1 MKHLFF
7 KKTLIIS
14 LLVAVAL
21 LLPVFC
27 ETGSAVVTEA
37 EAKTYE
43 ELQEEFKKI
52 QAQQKAKEA
61 ERKAAQA
68 RLEEAKKAVAGT
80 LNKMQ
85 EIELSMYA
93 LEEEQ
98 MHINDEKAITEL
110 LIAAYG
116 ERQAY
121 YQSLIDEQRAK
132 MEETLELYATV
143 LRYKYEHGETNTL
156 EILFNS
162 ENFEQFLSR
171 LQYFDNIIEYND
183 TVADALGKI
192 EKELSGLQD
201 QYNSALDNLSYYTDL
216 LEKQEADIRSR
227 QEELEKLNEEYKAL
241 YEQQVSEKKAQEI
254 LEKEL
259 KAQAEVLAQAVKDA
273 EQAILNYNSSLS
285 AFGWPLKPG
294 VWYYISSYFGWRND
308 PLGRGYKHHSG
319 LDIAAGGGNAVIAVC
334 DGVVTTAKWHNSY
347 GNYVVIYHG
356 DGTSSLYAHMQNKS
370 ITVKVGDKVKR
381 GQQIGKVGT
390 TGDSTGNHLHFSVLV
405 NGSYVN
411 PDDYLPDGY
420 YVKKYYSATKPAK
433 Q

>member
-14 LLVAVAL
+14 LFVAVAL

-27 ETGSAVVTEA
+27 ETGSAVVMEA
-37 EAKTYE
+37 EAKTID
-43 ELQEEFKKI
+43 ELQKEHQEALAK
-52 QAQQKAKEA
+52 QKAKEA
-61 ERKAAQA
+61 EHKAAQA
-68 RLEEAKKAVAGT
+68 LLAEAKKAVAGT

-85 EIELSMYA
+85 EIELKMYE
-93 LEEEQ
+93 LEQEQ
-98 MHINDEKAITEL
+98 MYVNQEKEITEF
-110 LIAAYG
+110 LISIYG

-121 YQSLIDEQRAK
+121 YQELIDEQRAK
-132 MEETLELYATV
+132 MDETLELYATV
-143 LRYKYEHGETNTL
+143 LRYKYENGETNTL

-192 EKELSGLQD
+192 EKELNTLQE

-216 LEKQEADIRSR
+216 LEKQDEDIRSR

-241 YEQQVSEKKAQEI
+241 YEQQVSEKEAQAK

-259 KAQAEVLAQAVKDA
+259 AIQAEILAQAVKDA
-273 EQAILNYNSSLS
+273 EQAILNYNTSLS

-294 VWYYISSYFGWRND
+294 VWYYVSSYFGWRDD
-308 PLGRGYKHHSG
+308 PLGRGYQHHSG
-319 LDIAAGGGNAVIAVC
+319 LDIAAGGGNAVLAVC
-334 DGVVTTAKWHNSY
+334 DGVVTTAKWHYSY

-405 NGSYVN
+405 NGSYLN

-420 YVKKYYSATKPAK
+420 YVKKYYPATKPSK
-433 Q
+433 

>member
-14 LLVAVAL
+14 FFVAVAL

-27 ETGSAVVTEA
+27 ETGSAVVMEA
-37 EAKTYE
+37 EAKTID
-43 ELQEEFKKI
+43 ELQKEHQEALAK
-52 QAQQKAKEA
+52 QKAKEA
-61 ERKAAQA
+61 EHKAAQA
-68 RLEEAKKAVAGT
+68 LLAEAKKAVAGT

-85 EIELSMYA
+85 EIELKMYE
-93 LEEEQ
+93 LEQEQ
-98 MHINDEKAITEL
+98 MYVNQEKEITEF
-110 LIAAYG
+110 LISIYG

-132 MEETLELYATV
+132 MDETLELYATV
-143 LRYKYEHGETNTL
+143 LRYKYENGETNTL

-192 EKELSGLQD
+192 EKELNTLQE

-216 LEKQEADIRSR
+216 LEKQDEDIRSR

-241 YEQQVSEKKAQEI
+241 YEQQVSEEEARKK

-259 KAQAEVLAQAVKDA
+259 KLQAEILAQAVKDA
-273 EQAILNYNSSLS
+273 EQAILNYNTSLS

-294 VWYYISSYFGWRND
+294 VWYYVSSYFGWRND
-308 PLGRGYKHHSG
+308 PLGRGYQHHSG
-319 LDIAAGGGNAVIAVC
+319 LDIAAGGGNAVLAVC
-334 DGVVTTAKWHNSY
+334 DGVVTTAKWHYSY

-356 DGTSSLYAHMQNKS
+356 DGTSSLYAHMMNKS

-405 NGSYVN
+405 NGAYLN

-420 YVKKYYSATKPAK
+420 YVKKYYPATKPSK
-433 Q
+433 

>member
-1 MKHLFF
+1 MRPLFF
-7 KKTLIIS
+7 KKTIIVS
-14 LLVAVAL
+14 LLLAVAL
-21 LLPVFC
+21 LIPVFC
-27 ETGSAVVTEA
+27 ETGSAVVMEA

-43 ELQEEFKKI
+43 ELQKEHQEALAK
-52 QAQQKAKEA
+52 QKAKEA

-68 RLEEAKKAVAGT
+68 RLEEAKKALSGT

-85 EIELSMYA
+85 EIELQMYA

-98 MHINDEKAITEL
+98 MHVNEEKEITEL
-110 LIAAYG
+110 LITAYG

-171 LQYFDNIIEYND
+171 LKYFDNIIEYND

-192 EKELSGLQD
+192 EKELSGLQE

-216 LEKQEADIRSR
+216 LEKQEEDIRSR
-227 QEELEKLNEEYKAL
+227 QEQLEALNEEYKAL
-241 YEQQVSEKKAQEI
+241 YEQQVDEKKAQEA

-259 KAQAEVLAQAVKDA
+259 KVQAEILAQAVKDA
-273 EQAILNYNSSLS
+273 EQAILNYNSNLS

-294 VWYYISSYFGWRND
+294 VWYYVSSYFGWRND

-319 LDIAAGGGNAVIAVC
+319 LDIAAGGGNAVLAVC

-356 DGTSSLYAHMQNKS
+356 DGTSSLYAHMQNNS

-405 NGSYVN
+405 NGSYLN

-420 YVKKYYSATKPAK
+420 YVKKYYPAEKP
-433 Q
+433 

>member
-14 LLVAVAL
+14 LFVAVAL

-27 ETGSAVVTEA
+27 ETGSAVVMEA
-37 EAKTYE
+37 EAKTID
-43 ELQEEFKKI
+43 ELQKEHQEALAK
-52 QAQQKAKEA
+52 QKAKEA
-61 ERKAAQA
+61 EHKAAQA
-68 RLEEAKKAVAGT
+68 LLAEAKKAVAGT

-85 EIELSMYA
+85 EIELKMYE
-93 LEEEQ
+93 LEQEQ
-98 MHINDEKAITEL
+98 MYVNEEKEITEF
-110 LIAAYG
+110 LISIYG

-132 MEETLELYATV
+132 MDETLELYATV
-143 LRYKYEHGETNTL
+143 LRYKYENGETNTL

-192 EKELSGLQD
+192 EKELNTLQE

-216 LEKQEADIRSR
+216 LEKQDEDIRSR

-241 YEQQVSEKKAQEI
+241 YEQQVSEEEARKK

-259 KAQAEVLAQAVKDA
+259 KLQAEILAQAVKDA
-273 EQAILNYNSSLS
+273 EQAILNYNTSLS

-294 VWYYISSYFGWRND
+294 VWYYVSSYFGWRND
-308 PLGRGYKHHSG
+308 PLGRGYQHHSG
-319 LDIAAGGGNAVIAVC
+319 LDIAAGGGNAVLAVC

-405 NGSYVN
+405 NGSYLN

-420 YVKKYYSATKPAK
+420 YVKKYYPATKPSK
-433 Q
+433 

>member
-1 MKHLFF
+1 MKRLFF
-7 KKTLIIS
+7 KKTIIIS
-14 LLVAVAL
+14 FLLAL
-21 LLPVFC
+21 ALILPVFC
-27 ETGSAVVTEA
+27 ETGSVAVMNA

-43 ELQEEFKKI
+43 ELQKEHQEALAK
-52 QAQQKAKEA
+52 QKAKEA
-61 ERKAAQA
+61 EHKAAQA
-68 RLEEAKKAVAGT
+68 LLAEAKKAVAGT

-85 EIELSMYA
+85 EIELKMYE
-93 LEEEQ
+93 LEQEQ
-98 MHINDEKAITEL
+98 MYVNEEKEITEFL
-110 LIAAYG
+110 LAIYG

-121 YQSLIDEQRAK
+121 YQSLIDEQHAK

-143 LRYKYEHGETNTL
+143 LRYKYENGAANTL

-183 TVADALGKI
+183 TVADALDKI
-192 EKELSGLQD
+192 EKELNTLQE

-216 LEKQEADIRSR
+216 LAKQETDIKNR
-227 QEELEKLNEEYKAL
+227 QEELEKLDEEYKAL
-241 YEQQVSEKKAQEI
+241 YEQQVSEEEARKK

-259 KAQAEVLAQAVKDA
+259 KLQAEILAQAVKDA
-273 EQAILNYNSSLS
+273 EQAILNYNSNLS

-294 VWYYISSYFGWRND
+294 VWYYITSYFGWRWD
-308 PLGRGYKHHSG
+308 PLGRGYQHHSG

-334 DGVVTTAKWHNSY
+334 DGVVTTAKWHYSY

-356 DGTSSLYAHMQNKS
+356 DGVSSLYAHMQNNS
-370 ITVKVGDKVKR
+370 LTVKVGDRVKR

-390 TGDSTGNHLHFSVLV
+390 TGDSTGNHLHFSVIV
-405 NGSYVN
+405 NGSYLN

-420 YVKKYYSATKPAK
+420 YVKKYYPAK
-433 Q
+433 QP

>member
-14 LLVAVAL
+14 LFVAVAL

-27 ETGSAVVTEA
+27 ETGSAVVMEA

-43 ELQEEFKKI
+43 ELQKEHQEALAK
-52 QAQQKAKEA
+52 QKAKEA
-61 ERKAAQA
+61 EHKAAQA
-68 RLEEAKKAVAGT
+68 LLAEAKKAVAGT

-85 EIELSMYA
+85 EIELKMYE
-93 LEEEQ
+93 LEQEQ
-98 MHINDEKAITEL
+98 MYVNQEKEITEF
-110 LIAAYG
+110 LISIYG

-132 MEETLELYATV
+132 MDETLELYATV
-143 LRYKYEHGETNTL
+143 LRYKYENGETNTL

-192 EKELSGLQD
+192 EKELNTLQE

-216 LEKQEADIRSR
+216 LEKQDEDIRSR

-241 YEQQVSEKKAQEI
+241 YEQQVSEEEARKK

-259 KAQAEVLAQAVKDA
+259 KLQAEILAQAVKDA
-273 EQAILNYNSSLS
+273 EQAILNYNTSLS

-294 VWYYISSYFGWRND
+294 VWYYVSSYFGWRND
-308 PLGRGYKHHSG
+308 PLGRGYQHHSG
-319 LDIAAGGGNAVIAVC
+319 LDIAAGGGNAVLAVC

-356 DGTSSLYAHMQNKS
+356 DGTSSLYAHMMNKS

-405 NGSYVN
+405 NGSYLN

-420 YVKKYYSATKPAK
+420 YVKKYYPATKPSK
-433 Q
+433 

>member
-14 LLVAVAL
+14 LFVAVAL

-27 ETGSAVVTEA
+27 ETGSAVVMEA
-37 EAKTYE
+37 EAKTID
-43 ELQEEFKKI
+43 ELQKEHQEALAK
-52 QAQQKAKEA
+52 QKAKEA
-61 ERKAAQA
+61 EHKAAQA
-68 RLEEAKKAVAGT
+68 LLAEAKKAVAGT

-85 EIELSMYA
+85 EIELKMYE
-93 LEEEQ
+93 LEQEQ
-98 MHINDEKAITEL
+98 MYVNQEKEITEF
-110 LIAAYG
+110 LISIYG

-132 MEETLELYATV
+132 MDETLELYATV
-143 LRYKYEHGETNTL
+143 LRYKYENGETNTL

-192 EKELSGLQD
+192 EKELNTLQE

-216 LEKQEADIRSR
+216 LEKQDEDIRSR

-241 YEQQVSEKKAQEI
+241 YEQQVSEEEARKK

-259 KAQAEVLAQAVKDA
+259 KLQAEILAQAVKDA
-273 EQAILNYNSSLS
+273 EQAILNYNTSLS

-294 VWYYISSYFGWRND
+294 VWYYVSSYFGWRND
-308 PLGRGYKHHSG
+308 PLGRGYQHHSG

-334 DGVVTTAKWHNSY
+334 DGVVTTAKWHYSY

-356 DGTSSLYAHMQNKS
+356 DGTSSLYAHMMNNS
-370 ITVKVGDKVKR
+370 LTVKVGDKVKR
-381 GQQIGKVGT
+381 GQQIGKVGS

-405 NGSYVN
+405 NGSYLN

-420 YVKKYYSATKPAK
+420 YVKKYYPATKPSK
-433 Q
+433 

>member
-14 LLVAVAL
+14 LFVAIAL

-27 ETGSAVVTEA
+27 ETGSAVVMEA

-43 ELQEEFKKI
+43 ELQKEHQEALAK
-52 QAQQKAKEA
+52 QKAKEA
-61 ERKAAQA
+61 ERKAAKA
-68 RLEEAKKAVAGT
+68 RLEEAKKALEGT

-85 EIELSMYA
+85 EIELQMYS

-98 MHINDEKAITEL
+98 MHVNQEKEITEF
-110 LIAAYG
+110 LISIYG

-132 MEETLELYATV
+132 MDETLELYATV
-143 LRYKYEHGETNTL
+143 LRYKYENGETNTL

-192 EKELSGLQD
+192 EKELNTLQE

-216 LEKQEADIRSR
+216 LEKQETDIRSR

-241 YEQQVSEKKAQEI
+241 YEQQVNEKEAQQK

-259 KAQAEVLAQAVKDA
+259 AIQAEILAQAVKDA
-273 EQAILNYNSSLS
+273 EQAILNYNTSLS

-294 VWYYISSYFGWRND
+294 VWYYVSSYFGWRND
-308 PLGRGYKHHSG
+308 PLGRGYQHHSG
-319 LDIAAGGGNAVIAVC
+319 LDIAAGGGNAVLAVC
-334 DGVVTTAKWHNSY
+334 DGVVTTAKWHYSY

-381 GQQIGKVGT
+381 GQQIGKVVT
-390 TGDSTGNHLHFSVLV
+390 TGDSNGNHLHFSVLV
-405 NGSYVN
+405 NGAYLN

-420 YVKKYYSATKPAK
+420 YVKKYYPAIKPSK
-433 Q
+433 

>member
-14 LLVAVAL
+14 FFVAVAL

-27 ETGSAVVTEA
+27 ETGSAVVMEA

-43 ELQEEFKKI
+43 ELQKEHQEALAK
-52 QAQQKAKEA
+52 QKAKEA
-61 ERKAAQA
+61 ERKAAKA
-68 RLEEAKKAVAGT
+68 RLEEAKKALEGT

-85 EIELSMYA
+85 EIELQMYS

-98 MHINDEKAITEL
+98 MHVNQEKEITEF
-110 LIAAYG
+110 LISIYG

-132 MEETLELYATV
+132 MDETLELYATV
-143 LRYKYEHGETNTL
+143 LRYKYENGETNTL

-192 EKELSGLQD
+192 EKELNTLQE

-216 LEKQEADIRSR
+216 LEKQETDIRSR

-241 YEQQVSEKKAQEI
+241 YEQQVNEKEAQQK

-259 KAQAEVLAQAVKDA
+259 AIQAEILAQAVKDA
-273 EQAILNYNSSLS
+273 EQAILNYNTSLS

-294 VWYYISSYFGWRND
+294 VWYYVSSYFGWRND
-308 PLGRGYKHHSG
+308 PLGRGYQHHSG
-319 LDIAAGGGNAVIAVC
+319 LDIAAGGGNAVLAVC

-356 DGTSSLYAHMQNKS
+356 DGTSSLYAHMMNKS

-405 NGSYVN
+405 NGAYLN

-420 YVKKYYSATKPAK
+420 YVKKYYPAIKPSK
-433 Q
+433 

>member
-14 LLVAVAL
+14 LFVAVAL

-27 ETGSAVVTEA
+27 ETGSAVVMEA
-37 EAKTYE
+37 EAKTID
-43 ELQEEFKKI
+43 ELQKEHQEALAK
-52 QAQQKAKEA
+52 QKAKEA
-61 ERKAAQA
+61 EHKAAQA
-68 RLEEAKKAVAGT
+68 LLAEAKKAVAGT

-85 EIELSMYA
+85 EIELKMYE
-93 LEEEQ
+93 LEQEQ
-98 MHINDEKAITEL
+98 MYVNEEKEITEF
-110 LIAAYG
+110 LISIYG

-132 MEETLELYATV
+132 MDETLELYATV
-143 LRYKYEHGETNTL
+143 LRYKYENGETNTL

-192 EKELSGLQD
+192 EKELNTLQE

-216 LEKQEADIRSR
+216 LEKQDEDIRSR

-241 YEQQVSEKKAQEI
+241 YEQQVSEEEARKK

-259 KAQAEVLAQAVKDA
+259 KLQAEILAQAVKDA
-273 EQAILNYNSSLS
+273 EQAILNYNTSLS

-294 VWYYISSYFGWRND
+294 VWYYVSSYFGWRND
-308 PLGRGYKHHSG
+308 PLGRGYQHHSG
-319 LDIAAGGGNAVIAVC
+319 LDIAAGGGNAVLAVC

-356 DGTSSLYAHMQNKS
+356 DGTSSLYAHMMNKS

-381 GQQIGKVGT
+381 GQQIGKVGS

-405 NGSYVN
+405 NGSYLN

-420 YVKKYYSATKPAK
+420 YVKKYYPATKPSK
-433 Q
+433 

>member
-7 KKTLIIS
+7 KKTVIIS
-14 LLVAVAL
+14 LLLAIAL
-21 LLPVFC
+21 VLPVFC
-27 ETGSAVVTEA
+27 ETGSVAVMEV

-43 ELQEEFKKI
+43 ELQKEHQEALAK
-52 QAQQKAKEA
+52 QKAKEA

-85 EIELSMYA
+85 EIELMMYS

-98 MHINDEKAITEL
+98 MHVNQEKEITEL
-110 LIAAYG
+110 LISVYG

-121 YQSLIDEQRAK
+121 YQALIDEQHAK

-143 LRYKYEHGETNTL
+143 LRYKYENGETNTL

-171 LQYFDNIIEYND
+171 LKYFDNIIEYND
-183 TVADALGKI
+183 TVADALDKI
-192 EKELSGLQD
+192 EKELSGLQE
-201 QYNSALDNLSYYTDL
+201 QYNSALDNLSYYTEL
-216 LEKQEADIRSR
+216 LENQEADIKNR

-241 YEQQVSEKKAQEI
+241 YEQQVSEKEAQAK

-259 KAQAEVLAQAVKDA
+259 KLQAEILAQAVKDA
-273 EQAILNYNSSLS
+273 EEAILNYNSNLS
-285 AFGWPLKPG
+285 AFGWPLKSG
-294 VWYYISSYFGWRND
+294 VWYYITSYFGYRQD
-308 PLGRGYKHHSG
+308 PLGRGYQHHSG
-319 LDIAAGGGNAVIAVC
+319 LDIAAGGGNAVLAVC
-334 DGVVTTAKWHNSY
+334 DGVVTTAKWHKSY

-356 DGTSSLYAHMQNKS
+356 DGTSSLYAHMLNNS
-370 ITVKVGDKVKR
+370 LTVKVGDKVKR
-381 GQQIGKVGT
+381 GQQIGKVGS
-390 TGDSTGNHLHFSVLV
+390 TGDSTGNHLHFSVIV
-405 NGSYVN
+405 NGSYLN

-420 YVKKYYSATKPAK
+420 YVKKYYSATKP

>member
-14 LLVAVAL
+14 LFVAVAL

-27 ETGSAVVTEA
+27 ETGSAVVMEA
-37 EAKTYE
+37 EAKTID
-43 ELQEEFKKI
+43 ELQKEHQEALAK
-52 QAQQKAKEA
+52 QKAKEA
-61 ERKAAQA
+61 EHKAAQA
-68 RLEEAKKAVAGT
+68 LLAEAKKAVAGT

-85 EIELSMYA
+85 EIELKMYE
-93 LEEEQ
+93 LEQEQ
-98 MHINDEKAITEL
+98 MYVNEEKEITEF
-110 LIAAYG
+110 LISIYG

-132 MEETLELYATV
+132 MDETLELYATV
-143 LRYKYEHGETNTL
+143 LRYKYENGETNTL

-192 EKELSGLQD
+192 EKELNTLQE

-216 LEKQEADIRSR
+216 LEKQDADIRSR

-241 YEQQVSEKKAQEI
+241 YEQQVSEEEARKK

-259 KAQAEVLAQAVKDA
+259 KLQAEILAQAVKDA
-273 EQAILNYNSSLS
+273 EQAILNYNTSLS

-294 VWYYISSYFGWRND
+294 VWYYVSSYFGWRND
-308 PLGRGYKHHSG
+308 PLGRGYQHHSG
-319 LDIAAGGGNAVIAVC
+319 LDIAAGGGNAVLAVC

-356 DGTSSLYAHMQNKS
+356 DGTSSLYAHMMNKS

-405 NGSYVN
+405 NGSYLN

-420 YVKKYYSATKPAK
+420 YVKKYYPATKPSK
-433 Q
+433 

>member
-14 LLVAVAL
+14 LFVAVAL

-27 ETGSAVVTEA
+27 ETGYAVVMEA

-43 ELQEEFKKI
+43 ELQKEHQEALAK
-52 QAQQKAKEA
+52 QKAKEA
-61 ERKAAQA
+61 EHKAAQA
-68 RLEEAKKAVAGT
+68 LLAEAKKAVAGT

-85 EIELSMYA
+85 EIELKMYE
-93 LEEEQ
+93 LEQEQ
-98 MHINDEKAITEL
+98 MYVNQEKEITEF
-110 LIAAYG
+110 LISIYG

-132 MEETLELYATV
+132 MDETLELYATV
-143 LRYKYEHGETNTL
+143 LRYKYENGETNTL

-192 EKELSGLQD
+192 EKELNTLQE

-216 LEKQEADIRSR
+216 LEKQDEDIRSR

-241 YEQQVSEKKAQEI
+241 YEQQVSEEEARKK

-259 KAQAEVLAQAVKDA
+259 KLQAEILAQAVKDA
-273 EQAILNYNSSLS
+273 EQAILNYNTSLS

-294 VWYYISSYFGWRND
+294 VWYYVSSYFGWRND
-308 PLGRGYKHHSG
+308 PLGRGYQHHSG
-319 LDIAAGGGNAVIAVC
+319 LDIAAGGGNAVLAVC
-334 DGVVTTAKWHNSY
+334 DGV
-347 GNYVVIYHG
+347 
-356 DGTSSLYAHMQNKS
+356 
-370 ITVKVGDKVKR
+370 
-381 GQQIGKVGT
+381 
-390 TGDSTGNHLHFSVLV
+390 
-405 NGSYVN
+405 
-411 PDDYLPDGY
+411 
-420 YVKKYYSATKPAK
+420 
-433 Q
+433 

>member
-14 LLVAVAL
+14 LFVAVAL

-27 ETGSAVVTEA
+27 ETGSAVVMEA

-43 ELQEEFKKI
+43 ELQKEHQEALAK
-52 QAQQKAKEA
+52 QKAKEA
-61 ERKAAQA
+61 EHKAAQA
-68 RLEEAKKAVAGT
+68 LLAEAKKAVAGT

-85 EIELSMYA
+85 EIELKMYE
-93 LEEEQ
+93 LEQEQ
-98 MHINDEKAITEL
+98 MYVNEEKEITEF
-110 LIAAYG
+110 LISIYG

-132 MEETLELYATV
+132 MDETLELYATV
-143 LRYKYEHGETNTL
+143 LRYKYENGETNTL

-192 EKELSGLQD
+192 EKELNTLQE

-216 LEKQEADIRSR
+216 LEKQDEDIRSR

-241 YEQQVSEKKAQEI
+241 YEQQVSEEEARKK

-259 KAQAEVLAQAVKDA
+259 KLQAEILAQAVKDA
-273 EQAILNYNSSLS
+273 EQAILNYNTSLS
-285 AFGWPLKPG
+285 AFGWPLEPG
-294 VWYYISSYFGWRND
+294 VWYYVSSYFGWRND
-308 PLGRGYKHHSG
+308 PLGRGYQHHSG
-319 LDIAAGGGNAVIAVC
+319 LDIAAGGGNAVLAVC

-405 NGSYVN
+405 NGSYLN

-420 YVKKYYSATKPAK
+420 YVKKYYPATKPSK
-433 Q
+433 

>member
-14 LLVAVAL
+14 LFVAVAL

-27 ETGSAVVTEA
+27 ETGSAVVMEA
-37 EAKTYE
+37 EAKTID
-43 ELQEEFKKI
+43 ELQKEHQEALAK
-52 QAQQKAKEA
+52 QKAKEA
-61 ERKAAQA
+61 EHKAAQA
-68 RLEEAKKAVAGT
+68 LLAEAKKAVAGT

-85 EIELSMYA
+85 EIELKMYE
-93 LEEEQ
+93 LEQEQ
-98 MHINDEKAITEL
+98 MYVNEEKEITEF
-110 LIAAYG
+110 LISIYG

-121 YQSLIDEQRAK
+121 YQELIDEQRAK
-132 MEETLELYATV
+132 MDETLELYATV
-143 LRYKYEHGETNTL
+143 LRYKYENGETNTL

-192 EKELSGLQD
+192 EKELNTLQE

-216 LEKQEADIRSR
+216 LEKQDEDIRSR

-241 YEQQVSEKKAQEI
+241 YEQQVSEEEARKK

-259 KAQAEVLAQAVKDA
+259 KLQAEILAQAVKDA
-273 EQAILNYNSSLS
+273 EQAILNYNTSLS

-294 VWYYISSYFGWRND
+294 VWYYVSSYFGWRND
-308 PLGRGYKHHSG
+308 PLGRGYQHHSG
-319 LDIAAGGGNAVIAVC
+319 LDIAAGGGNAVLAVC

-356 DGTSSLYAHMQNKS
+356 DGTSSLYAHMMNKS

-381 GQQIGKVGT
+381 GQQIGKVGS

-405 NGSYVN
+405 NGSYLN

-420 YVKKYYSATKPAK
+420 YVKKYYPATKPSK
-433 Q
+433 

>member
-14 LLVAVAL
+14 FFVAVAL

-27 ETGSAVVTEA
+27 ETGSAVVMEA
-37 EAKTYE
+37 EAKTID
-43 ELQEEFKKI
+43 ELQKEHQEALAK
-52 QAQQKAKEA
+52 QKAKEA
-61 ERKAAQA
+61 EHKAAQA
-68 RLEEAKKAVAGT
+68 LLAEAKKAVAGT

-85 EIELSMYA
+85 EIELKMYE
-93 LEEEQ
+93 LEQEQ
-98 MHINDEKAITEL
+98 MYVNQEKEITEF
-110 LIAAYG
+110 LISIYG

-132 MEETLELYATV
+132 MDETLELYATV
-143 LRYKYEHGETNTL
+143 LRYKYENGETNTL

-192 EKELSGLQD
+192 EKELNTLQE

-216 LEKQEADIRSR
+216 LEKQDEDIRSR

-241 YEQQVSEKKAQEI
+241 YEQQVSEEEARKK

-259 KAQAEVLAQAVKDA
+259 KLQAEILAQAVKDA
-273 EQAILNYNSSLS
+273 EQAILNYNTSLS

-294 VWYYISSYFGWRND
+294 VWYYVSSYFGWRND
-308 PLGRGYKHHSG
+308 PLGRGYQHHSG
-319 LDIAAGGGNAVIAVC
+319 LDIAAGGGNAVLAVC

-356 DGTSSLYAHMQNKS
+356 DGTSSLYAHMMNKS

-405 NGSYVN
+405 NGAYLN

-420 YVKKYYSATKPAK
+420 YVKKYYPATKPSK
-433 Q
+433 

>member
-7 KKTLIIS
+7 KKTVIIS
-14 LLVAVAL
+14 LLLAIAL
-21 LLPVFC
+21 VLPVFC
-27 ETGSAVVTEA
+27 ETGSVAVMEA

-43 ELQEEFKKI
+43 ELQKEHQEALAK
-52 QAQQKAKEA
+52 QKAKEA

-85 EIELSMYA
+85 EIELMMYS

-98 MHINDEKAITEL
+98 MHVNQEKEITEL
-110 LIAAYG
+110 LISVYG

-121 YQSLIDEQRAK
+121 YQALIDEQHAK

-143 LRYKYEHGETNTL
+143 LRYKYENGETNTL

-171 LQYFDNIIEYND
+171 LKYFDNIIEYND
-183 TVADALGKI
+183 TVADALDKI
-192 EKELSGLQD
+192 EKELSGLQE
-201 QYNSALDNLSYYTDL
+201 QYNSALDNLSYYTEL
-216 LEKQEADIRSR
+216 LENQEADIKNR

-241 YEQQVSEKKAQEI
+241 YEQQVSEKEAQAK

-259 KAQAEVLAQAVKDA
+259 KLQAEILAQAVKDA
-273 EQAILNYNSSLS
+273 EEAILNYNSNLS
-285 AFGWPLKPG
+285 AFGWPLKSG
-294 VWYYISSYFGWRND
+294 VWYYITSYFGYRQD
-308 PLGRGYKHHSG
+308 PLGRGYQHHSG
-319 LDIAAGGGNAVIAVC
+319 LDIAAGGGNAVLAVC
-334 DGVVTTAKWHNSY
+334 DGVVTTAKWHKSY

-356 DGTSSLYAHMQNKS
+356 DGTSTLYAHMLNNS
-370 ITVKVGDKVKR
+370 LTVKVGDKVKR
-381 GQQIGKVGT
+381 GQQIGKVGS
-390 TGDSTGNHLHFSVLV
+390 TGDSTGNHLHFSVIV
-405 NGSYVN
+405 NGSYLN

-420 YVKKYYSATKPAK
+420 YVKKYYSATKP

>member
-14 LLVAVAL
+14 LFVAVAL

-27 ETGSAVVTEA
+27 ETGSAVVMEA

-43 ELQEEFKKI
+43 ELQKEHQEALAK
-52 QAQQKAKEA
+52 QKAKEA
-61 ERKAAQA
+61 ERKAAKA
-68 RLEEAKKAVAGT
+68 RLEEAKKALEGT

-85 EIELSMYA
+85 EIELQMYS

-98 MHINDEKAITEL
+98 MHVNQEKEITEF
-110 LIAAYG
+110 LISIYG

-132 MEETLELYATV
+132 MDETLELYATV
-143 LRYKYEHGETNTL
+143 LRYKYENGETNTL

-192 EKELSGLQD
+192 EKELNTLQE

-216 LEKQEADIRSR
+216 LEKQETDIRSR

-241 YEQQVSEKKAQEI
+241 YEQQVNEKEAQQK

-259 KAQAEVLAQAVKDA
+259 AIQAEILAQAVKDA
-273 EQAILNYNSSLS
+273 EQAILNYNTSLS

-294 VWYYISSYFGWRND
+294 VWYYVSSYFGWRDD
-308 PLGRGYKHHSG
+308 PLGRGYQHHSG
-319 LDIAAGGGNAVIAVC
+319 LDIAAGGGNAVLAVC
-334 DGVVTTAKWHNSY
+334 DGVVTTAKWHYSY

-356 DGTSSLYAHMQNKS
+356 DGTSSLYAHMQNNS

-405 NGSYVN
+405 NGAYLN

-420 YVKKYYSATKPAK
+420 YVKKYYPAIKPSK
-433 Q
+433 